1 MLSAAQNPNMFGKKR
16 LKPSKEVNVD
26 AVIKQAEASLAQVRQ
41 EAETLVD
48 CFNQVI
54 PLYAADL
61 AQYLMRDAVTQKSEI
76 TQSLGE
82 TALHGLKSRLK
93 AAIDVI
99 PSQSGP
105 KLRFVRWAH
114 LEPLPKE
121 HNHWACFELSDQ
133 TIKSLD
139 EVVRDLIS
147 CVGVLLFEYGY
158 ERDEKA
164 HPLASV
170 WQVRANDTPRY
181 AYELPDLNVPSARE
195 FQELLARYRT
205 LITEDYQKAT
215 AVLHKAIRE
224 KSAAEAQALWDKV

>member
-1 MLSAAQNPNMFGKKR
+1 MFGKKH
-16 LKPSKEVNVD
+16 LKSPKDIPIDV
-26 AVIKQAEASLAQVRQ
+26 AIKQAEVSLARVRQ
-41 EAETLVD
+41 EAEALVER
-48 CFNQVI
+48 FYQLT

-82 TALHGLKSRLK
+82 STLHGLKSRLK

-99 PSQSGP
+99 PSQSLP
-105 KLRFVRWAH
+105 KLKSVPWAH

-121 HNHWACFELSDQ
+121 QNHWACFELSDQ

-170 WQVRANDTPRY
+170 WQVRPHDTPRY
-181 AYELPDLNVPSARE
+181 SYELPELNVPNAKE
-195 FQELLARYRT
+195 FQELLARYRA
-205 LITEDYQKAT
+205 LITEEYQKAT
-215 AVLHKAIRE
+215 AALHKAIRE
-224 KSAAEAQALWDKV
+224 KRAAEAQALWDKV